1 MVKTDVKQRIIE
13 AAMALVA
20 EGIEDPTNDQVR
32 EKLGGGSLS
41 HISPV
46 MREWRSSRKEAV
58 VAALEIPADL
68 KKVIEISL
76 SQVWNTANKIAFSTV
91 DTIQKES
98 DALINEANTE
108 RDEALQEVQRLER
121 YIQSLENAL
130 NSKEVEIKQLLS
142 DKQLLESDLL
152 GAVKDR
158 DSQNI
163 LLADRK
169 EQIQNLNNN
178 VKELQSQLV
187 QIVSG
192 KDTSEAKSK
201 N

>member
-20 EGIEDPTNDQVR
+20 AGIEDPTNDQVR

-121 YIQSLENAL
+121 YIQSLENTL
-130 NSKEVEIKQLLS
+130 NNKETEIKQLLS

-192 KDTSEAKSK
+192 KETSKAKSK

>member
-20 EGIEDPTNDQVR
+20 AGIEDPTNDQVR

-130 NSKEVEIKQLLS
+130 NSKETEIKQLLS

-192 KDTSEAKSK
+192 KEKSKAKSK